1 MIQFSIDLSI
11 KKRLLVICVDLTK
24 VHIDIDINQYIQ
36 KSASFIYSKM
46 VRIRNRKRKAFERN
60 RKNMYTVHPF
70 PWDCSSIGQST
81 ALSRRK
87 LRVRAPSVPMDPT
100 PPKKRNLLIFCVIG
114 NKMDK
119 QNIISNKEGKEIL
132 NCIKKN
138 VFLFYLVW
146 IKDLPMLYYLILDD
160 ESI

>member
-1 MIQFSIDLSI
+1 MIPFSIDLSI
-11 KKRLLVICVDLTK
+11 TKRLLVICVDLTK

-87 LRVRAPSVPMDPT
+87 LRVRAPSVPTNPINNN
-100 PPKKRNLLIFCVIG
+100 P
-114 NKMDK
+114 
-119 QNIISNKEGKEIL
+119 
-132 NCIKKN
+132 IKKN
-138 VFLFYLVW
+138 TSIHLFIFCKRGTNSRISFPKGIL
-146 IKDLPMLYYLILDD
+146 IIILYYL
-160 ESI
+160 